1 MSEMLERR
9 VLRDCYSMI
18 YYQWRWSLTKKT
30 DELSLSH
37 KKFQCAFKSGGHDQ
51 RPSPPSTKN
60 FVIRLLGSACVT
72 GLALN
77 TEMNDV
83 SVADY
88 SPSGGIY
95 LVGCKDASHDHNDRK
110 ERITFLKDRVR
121 CCRNKQRKASV
132 LDR

>member
-95 LVGCKDASHDHNDRK
+95 LVGCKDAS
-110 ERITFLKDRVR
+110 ITMIVKNGSPSLRTVYDVAVTSKGKLVF
-121 CCRNKQRKASV
+121 
-132 LDR
+132 